1 MNIYFWQ
8 SNISPH
14 QMPYI
19 SEIATMGHQVTL
31 IVPKKGQLKIREQ
44 SGWDT
49 PDTKGVNLIVNP
61 GDNEI
66 ESIFETNTS
75 EKNIHCFGG
84 IDFDPLVFKGFVKSL
99 SKNVKRVIISEGP
112 DLRSWRLLVRWFY
125 AKIKYS
131 KYKNQIHLVMA
142 IGQNGERYYRFMG
155 INKNRIKPF
164 LYCVE
169 NTNSGIIPSQNEN
182 FKALYLGGLFKIKG
196 VDILLNSYTQLKN
209 KFQLD
214 IYGGGKEESNLRI
227 ITNENNLELVSYKGI
242 VNNNKIKQFLNT
254 YDLLILPSRKDG
266 WGAVVN
272 EALMAGTPVLCSDNC
287 GAKQLIE
294 SELQGKVF
302 KTGNRNDL
310 KNKLLYFLNKGP
322 VSPDKREELIKWSSK
337 IHKTQVARFLVENLE
352 KI

>member
-227 ITNENNLELVSYKGI
+227 MS
-242 VNNNKIKQFLNT
+242 
-254 YDLLILPSRKDG
+254 LL
-266 WGAVVN
+266 
-272 EALMAGTPVLCSDNC
+272 
-287 GAKQLIE
+287 
-294 SELQGKVF
+294 
-302 KTGNRNDL
+302 
-310 KNKLLYFLNKGP
+310 
-322 VSPDKREELIKWSSK
+322 
-337 IHKTQVARFLVENLE
+337 
-352 KI
+352 